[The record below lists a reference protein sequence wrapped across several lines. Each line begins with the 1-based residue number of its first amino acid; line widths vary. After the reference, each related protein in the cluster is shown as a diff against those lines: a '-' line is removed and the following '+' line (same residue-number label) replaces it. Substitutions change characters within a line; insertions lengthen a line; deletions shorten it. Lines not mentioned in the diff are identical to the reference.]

1 MPYPVSTL
9 SPKIVPTDLSSFKS
23 RGISEVERG
32 LQQKL
37 TEIRETYL
45 AAIDHF
51 NWNKLIYEADI
62 NFEPIIGQTYH
73 LYEARGRKLL
83 SMIAPDQW
91 HHKHLATVRLN
102 VDRQW
107 KLENLSEEID
117 QIKKNYH
124 YIAFYKP
131 KGIVTNCPQDGEK
144 EIIDLLPEHLREL
157 NTIGRLDKGSEGLIL
172 LTDDGIFAQKLFL
185 EKIKKIEKQ

>member
-1 MPYPVSTL
+1 
-9 SPKIVPTDLSSFKS
+9 VPTDLSSFKS
-23 RGISEVERG
+23 RGISEVERE

-73 LYEARGRKLL
+73 LYEVRGRKLL

-107 KLENLSEEID
+107 KLEVMSDELD
-117 QIKKNYH
+117 QK
-124 YIAFYKP
+124 A
-131 KGIVTNCPQDGEK
+131 
-144 EIIDLLPEHLREL
+144 
-157 NTIGRLDKGSEGLIL
+157 
-172 LTDDGIFAQKLFL
+172 LFGV
-185 EKIKKIEKQ
+185 

>member
-23 RGISEVERG
+23 RGISEVERE

-73 LYEARGRKLL
+73 LYEVRGRKLL
-83 SMIAPDQW
+83 SMISPEQW

-107 KLENLSEEID
+107 KLEVISDEID
-117 QIKKNYH
+117 QK
-124 YIAFYKP
+124 ALFGVP
-131 KGIVTNCPQDGEK
+131 M
-144 EIIDLLPEHLREL
+144 
-157 NTIGRLDKGSEGLIL
+157 SESL
-172 LTDDGIFAQKLFL
+172 
-185 EKIKKIEKQ
+185 

>member
-1 MPYPVSTL
+1 MSSEKVSQAFMPYPVSTL
-9 SPKIVPTDLSSFKS
+9 SPRIVPTDLSSFKS
-23 RGISEVERG
+23 RGISEVERE

-73 LYEARGRKLL
+73 LYEVRGRKLL

-107 KLENLSEEID
+107 KLEVMSDELD
-117 QIKKNYH
+117 QK
-124 YIAFYKP
+124 A
-131 KGIVTNCPQDGEK
+131 
-144 EIIDLLPEHLREL
+144 
-157 NTIGRLDKGSEGLIL
+157 
-172 LTDDGIFAQKLFL
+172 LFGV
-185 EKIKKIEKQ
+185 